1 VGRGSRPHRHPSWYS
16 TFALFP
22 DTCRRN
28 QPALAQTYATV
39 AFGAGR
45 VSGEQMLTV
54 GRGLWTTATAAVG
67 PGESPQSNVPA
78 NSLPRLGPAA
88 DSRCSKQH
96 DRCVNIAEVVT
107 LRHTKPGPSAKREI
121 QGRVSSN
128 YYDLSRP
135 TLALG
140 V

>member
-1 VGRGSRPHRHPSWYS
+1 
-16 TFALFP
+16 
-22 DTCRRN
+22 
-28 QPALAQTYATV
+28 
-39 AFGAGR
+39 

-54 GRGLWTTATAAVG
+54 GRGLRTTATDAVG
-67 PGESPQSNVPA
+67 PDKSPQSNVPA

-96 DRCVNIAEVVT
+96 ERRVNIAEVVT